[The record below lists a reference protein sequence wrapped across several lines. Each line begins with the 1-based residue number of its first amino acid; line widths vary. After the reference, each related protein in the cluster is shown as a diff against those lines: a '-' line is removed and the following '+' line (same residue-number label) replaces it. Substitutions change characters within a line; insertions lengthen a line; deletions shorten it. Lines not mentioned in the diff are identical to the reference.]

1 MTSSV
6 PCKDSSNFEKQEHK
20 KMATVGALQSPI
32 LLELQ
37 SDLEALNQ
45 IDTNFVTDED
55 TITLSLCKTLES
67 AFRHGLIRES
77 RENSD
82 FFDVVLSLFDQQ
94 NSIGSKLKFILDQFI
109 PVNWI
114 RI

>member
-1 MTSSV
+1 
-6 PCKDSSNFEKQEHK
+6 
-20 KMATVGALQSPI
+20 MAAIGTQQSPI
-32 LLELQ
+32 LLELK

-45 IDTNFVTDED
+45 IDRNITDED
-55 TITLSLCKTLES
+55 SITLSLCKTLES

-94 NSIGSKLKFILDQFI
+94 NSHGSESNHLFMPSFS
-109 PVNWI
+109 
-114 RI
+114 

>member
-1 MTSSV
+1 
-6 PCKDSSNFEKQEHK
+6 
-20 KMATVGALQSPI
+20 MAAIGTQQSPI

-45 IDTNFVTDED
+45 IDRSLTDED

-67 AFRHGLIRES
+67 ALRHGLIRES

-94 NSIGSKLKFILDQFI
+94 NTLGSKHF
-109 PVNWI
+109 
-114 RI
+114 

>member
-1 MTSSV
+1 
-6 PCKDSSNFEKQEHK
+6 
-20 KMATVGALQSPI
+20 MAAVGALQSPI
-32 LLELQ
+32 FLELQ

-45 IDTNFVTDED
+45 IDGSTVTDED
-55 TITLSLCKTLES
+55 IITLSLCKTLES

-94 NSIGSKLKFILDQFI
+94 NSVGSKLKF
-109 PVNWI
+109 
-114 RI
+114 